1 MISTVSDWVK
11 SRLKERTSHDGI
23 ILIVLGVL
31 ILIGAPFVKLGA
43 WIAIGWGAWTIWS
56 KD

>member
-31 ILIGAPFVKLGA
+31 ILIGTPFVKLGA
-43 WIAIGWGAWTIWS
+43 
-56 KD
+56 

>member
-43 WIAIGWGAWTIWS
+43 WIAIGWGAWTIWC

>member
-11 SRLKERTSHDGI
+11 SKLKERHHNGI
-23 ILIVLGVL
+23 LLIVLGVL
-31 ILIGAPFVKLGA
+31 ILIGTPFVKLGA
-43 WIAIGWGAWTIWS
+43 WIAIGWGVWTIWS